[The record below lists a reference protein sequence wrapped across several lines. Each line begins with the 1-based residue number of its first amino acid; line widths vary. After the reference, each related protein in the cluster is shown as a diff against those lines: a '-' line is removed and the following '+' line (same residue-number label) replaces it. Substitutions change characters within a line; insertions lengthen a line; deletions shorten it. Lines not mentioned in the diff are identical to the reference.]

1 MQLDSEFFIYGIVF
15 LSALLLAEG
24 IYFLIVDMTRSTVR
38 SPNKRLRMLAT
49 GESRESVMLKLK
61 RERGSSG
68 ETIGFDPINWF
79 ANLVVQGGISRTP
92 PEIGILMLLAGVLG
106 GVAAFVLTWN
116 ILIAIGAI
124 LLAGLLLPLVV
135 LLIMR
140 KLRLGKFAKQLPDA
154 IDIMVRSLR
163 AGHPVPTSLGLV
175 SRELADPCGTE
186 FGIAVDEMTY
196 GLDLPSALQNVSRRV
211 GLQDMRFLVVAVMI
225 QMQVGGNLAEVLGA
239 LSKLIRERQKLR
251 AKIFALSSEGR
262 FSAVVLTVLPFV
274 LAIAVN
280 IVNPGYYGDVW
291 RDPIFLPV
299 MGFSVVWMILGIIVM
314 YRLVNFKV

>member
-15 LSALLLAEG
+15 LAALLLAEG

-38 SPNKRLRMLAT
+38 SPNRRLRMLAT

-68 ETIGFDPINWF
+68 DSIGFDPITWF
-79 ANLVVQGGISRTP
+79 SNLVVQGGIGRTP
-92 PEIGILMLLAGVLG
+92 IEIIILMLLAGVLG
-106 GVAAFVLTWN
+106 GVAALVLTWN
-116 ILIAIGAI
+116 IPIAIGAT
-124 LLAGLLLPLVV
+124 LAAGLLLPLAA

-140 KLRLGKFAKQLPDA
+140 KMRLGRFAKQLPDA

-175 SRELADPCGTE
+175 SRELSDPCGTE

-262 FSAVVLTVLPFV
+262 FSAVVLTVLPFL

-280 IVNPGYYGDVW
+280 VVNPGYYGDVW
-291 RDPIFLPV
+291 RDPVFLPI
-299 MGFSVVWMILGIIVM
+299 MGFSIVWMILGIVVM